1 MENETKDWERN
12 PHLYLQDDDG
22 NFVLKKDGTPKKKA
36 GRPKTSTEKAIKAA
50 RATVGR
56 KQRNIK
62 KLEAKLNNAR
72 QSFKKQKET
81 IQKLD
86 KTVEGPVTEDELDN
100 LPKAVQEN
108 LDNPYSL
115 VPC

>member
-1 MENETKDWERN
+1 MVNDTKDWERN

-50 RATVGR
+50 RATVSR

-62 KLEAKLNNAR
+62 KLEEKLNNGSEER
-72 QSFKKQKET
+72 RVGKECT
-81 IQKLD
+81 YRRAP
-86 KTVEGPVTEDELDN
+86 G
-100 LPKAVQEN
+100 A
-108 LDNPYSL
+108 Y
-115 VPC
+115 

>member
-1 MENETKDWERN
+1 MVNETKDWEKN

-22 NFVLKKDGTPKKKA
+22 NFILKKDGTPKKKA
-36 GRPKTSTEKAIKAA
+36 GRPQTSTEKAIKAA

-72 QSFKKQKET
+72 QALTNKKKQYK
-81 IQKLD
+81 
-86 KTVEGPVTEDELDN
+86 N
-100 LPKAVQEN
+100 LTR
-108 LDNPYSL
+108 L
-115 VPC
+115 